1 MKKVTETLVRFSAV
15 APAIGAIV
23 LIVGAVQYLSSR
35 TTVASNGE
43 VSPMIIERKLAIEEA
58 ERKGEKTY
66 SYTTRF
72 IPGIGMINDPEA
84 FKEDWQK
91 QLEQQESAE

>member
-1 MKKVTETLVRFSAV
+1 MREKVVDALTRFSSI
-15 APAIGAIV
+15 APAIGAII
-23 LIVGAVQYLSSR
+23 LTIGAVQYFSVR
-35 TTVASNGE
+35 KPVASSGE

-72 IPGIGMINDPEA
+72 IPGIGVISDPEA
-84 FKEDWQK
+84 YKEDWQK
-91 QLEQQESAE
+91 QLEESQ